1 MGFVHQHRRE
11 NQNEKAESRGIRG
24 PAGPWAASTAN
35 ATIVTVFNNW
45 TDGLTNF
52 NSKIA
57 GAGGTATHDN
67 WASLSFSNG
76 DTELDR
82 TGYKLT
88 RTDGSALSDQGIYY
102 AYGSSPTANTT
113 GSTIDIDPYGNGTD
127 NGHGDNNG
135 LAPRAAAS
143 RWATGPRAAKSRTF
157 TFPSATTPHPC
168 RLITDRR

>member
-1 MGFVHQHRRE
+1 MSFVHQHRRE

-67 WASLSFSNG
+67 WASLYFSNG
-76 DTELDR
+76 DTKLDS

-113 GSTIDIDPYGNGTD
+113 GSTIDIDPYGNSTD
-127 NGHGDNNG
+127 NGHGDTTASLQG
-135 LAPRAAAS
+135 QRLRGGRLGHVLPRV
-143 RWATGPRAAKSRTF
+143 GPLHFLRQQR
-157 TFPSATTPHPC
+157 PI
-168 RLITDRR
+168 RVG